1 MFVLTME
8 FLVSFPERRIFTSN
22 RFIKSYRNQ
31 TIFVGILL
39 ILADRDTTSYFV
51 VRPDNKIFL
60 MTREYFPYVKDWQFT
75 HCELSRRSTRE
86 KWAPTRYL

>member
-22 RFIKSYRNQ
+22 RFIKSKRNQ

-39 ILADRDTTSYFV
+39 ILADLDTTSYFV
-51 VRPDNKIFL
+51 VRSDNKISL
-60 MTREYFPYVKDWQFT
+60 MTREYFPYVKD
-75 HCELSRRSTRE
+75 
-86 KWAPTRYL
+86 